1 MYIQNSE
8 LKLDKGIYAQRK
20 NWDYEAKI
28 ALAKRRIE
36 EWDVHW
42 DSQVYLSFSG
52 FINSDG
58 FEDETEFDAFNM
70 EELKMLY
77 RDFCRENGFRQN
89 TVLYVER

>member
-1 MYIQNSE
+1 MTIEQAGKEVVTAGGGTY
-8 LKLDKGIYAQRK
+8 
-20 NWDYEAKI
+20 
-28 ALAKRRIE
+28 RI
-36 EWDVHW
+36 
-42 DSQVYLSFSG
+42 G

-58 FEDETEFDAFNM
+58 FEDETESDAFNM

>member
-1 MYIQNSE
+1 MKKMTIEQAG
-8 LKLDKGIYAQRK
+8 KGVVTVGGGTY
-20 NWDYEAKI
+20 
-28 ALAKRRIE
+28 RI
-36 EWDVHW
+36 
-42 DSQVYLSFSG
+42 G

-77 RDFCRENGFRQN
+77 RDFFFFYGFRQN

>member
-1 MYIQNSE
+1 MTIEQAG
-8 LKLDKGIYAQRK
+8 KGVVTAGGGTY
-20 NWDYEAKI
+20 
-28 ALAKRRIE
+28 RI
-36 EWDVHW
+36 
-42 DSQVYLSFSG
+42 G

-58 FEDETEFDAFNM
+58 LGDETEFDVFNM

>member
-1 MYIQNSE
+1 MTIEQAG
-8 LKLDKGIYAQRK
+8 KGVVTSGGGTY
-20 NWDYEAKI
+20 
-28 ALAKRRIE
+28 RI
-36 EWDVHW
+36 
-42 DSQVYLSFSG
+42 G

-58 FEDETEFDAFNM
+58 FEDETELDAFNM

>member
-1 MYIQNSE
+1 MTIEQAGKEVVTAGGGTY
-8 LKLDKGIYAQRK
+8 
-20 NWDYEAKI
+20 
-28 ALAKRRIE
+28 RI
-36 EWDVHW
+36 
-42 DSQVYLSFSG
+42 G

-58 FEDETEFDAFNM
+58 VEDETEFDVFNM